1 MATSARSDREL
12 VESWVASLGSMVTR
26 RNFSMTAE
34 RFLEALRVPLR
45 QATVEDVREALQR
58 ITAGAAPSSARQYTA
73 RIKSLSAYAHRLG
86 YLPFNAGAV
95 IRLMPEQRALAK
107 RLLGEVE
114 VSHLV
119 RSAARERDYVLVAV
133 AYATGLR
140 VSEVVGLNCA
150 DIVARGDERLQ
161 LHVIGKGGKERDILL
176 PTDLAPPLLALI
188 AGRAPDD
195 PVFVSTR
202 RERNRL
208 TSRAVGYLLKRLAK
222 RAKVTQQVSPHW
234 LRHAHAS
241 HAIDRGA
248 PLPVVQATLG
258 HGNIAVTSAYLHAR
272 PGTAS
277 GEVLD
282 PAVWKQREAQ

>member
-1 MATSARSDREL
+1 M
-12 VESWVASLGSMVTR
+12 
-26 RNFSMTAE
+26 
-34 RFLEALRVPLR
+34 
-45 QATVEDVREALQR
+45 
-58 ITAGAAPSSARQYTA
+58 
-73 RIKSLSAYAHRLG
+73 SAYAHRLG

-133 AYATGLR
+133 AYAAGLR

-208 TSRAVGYLLKRLAK
+208 TSRAAGYLLKRLAK